1 MAYPPRPDN
10 NMNLKA
16 NMNRAELHDR
26 ILGSLSLAGM
36 GDALGAP
43 TEQWSIDEILSF
55 HGGLV
60 AAFHTPT
67 EDTFAGA
74 NKGLRGEVT
83 DDASQMYYLARALV
97 AAGGSLDQPAW
108 LACLLAWVDTSPKAT
123 FMGPS
128 TAAIVKA
135 IKEGSDLSLVG
146 VIGQSRRKMTTVG
159 TTNGA
164 AMRVAPAG
172 LVHPGQIEAACQQ
185 AFVTC
190 LPSHDTDVAISAAC
204 SVAAATSVAL
214 LTDSIDE
221 VISAAVHGG
230 HLGEQLGRQH
240 ARSVAGPK
248 YLGRLRLALS
258 IAAEASSDMDF
269 MTRIEEVVG
278 NSVLA
283 AESVPAALA
292 VVAYAK
298 GDPLRTIAIAS
309 SMGNDT
315 DSIATMAGGI
325 VGALVGNVRLPIDL
339 LREFR
344 AANARDFDL
353 DAIAGGLCDIAW
365 RRLQQA
371 PR

>member
-1 MAYPPRPDN
+1 MKSQDT
-10 NMNLKA
+10 
-16 NMNRAELHDR
+16 MNRTGLHDR

-43 TEQWSIDEILSF
+43 TEQWSIDEIEQS
-55 HGGLV
+55 HRGLV
-60 AAFHTPT
+60 TTFHTPP

-74 NKGLRGEVT
+74 NNGLRAEVT
-83 DDASQMYYLARALV
+83 DDASQMYYLARALI
-97 AAGGSLDQPAW
+97 AADGSLDRAGW
-108 LACLLAWVDTSPKAT
+108 LTCLLDWVDTSPKAA

-146 VIGQSRRKMTTVG
+146 VIGRSRRKMTTVG

-172 LVHPGQIEAACQQ
+172 LVHPGQVEGACRQ
-185 AFVTC
+185 AFITC

-204 SVAAATSVAL
+204 SIAAATSVAL
-214 LTDSIDE
+214 LTDSLDE
-221 VISAAVHGG
+221 VIAAAVEGGQVGERLARHG
-230 HLGEQLGRQH
+230 
-240 ARSVAGPK
+240 ARLVAGPR
-248 YLGRLRLALS
+248 YAARLRLALS
-258 IAAEASSDMDF
+258 IAAGTTSDREF

-315 DSIATMAGGI
+315 DSIATMAGAI
-325 VGALVGNVRLPIDL
+325 VGALVGNGRLPPDL
-339 LREFR
+339 LEEFR
-344 AANARDFDL
+344 TANAADYDL
-353 DAIAGGLCDIAW
+353 DAIAGGLCDIAL
-365 RRLQQA
+365 RRLQTA